1 MRAFLNSTR
10 MIEAQWKRFCNQYYT
25 YFNRL
30 KFSLLGVRIGRCCI
44 VHGSVRVLLGKNA
57 DFCIGD
63 NFCFLSGRSL
73 NPLSRNLQGSVCVN
87 SNAHLI
93 IGNNVSVSS
102 VVLWSHQ
109 CITIGNHVN
118 IGANTII
125 MDSDAHSL
133 NYLDRRDLALDLLAK
148 KNKPIVIDDDVLVG
162 ANCIILKGV
171 HIGKQSVIG
180 AGSVVTGNIPSNC
193 IAAGNPAKVI
203 KYL

>member
-1 MRAFLNSTR
+1 MDIYNFIRNIKILSKRVTNQFDGLLNRTKFL
-10 MIEAQWKRFCNQYYT
+10 
-25 YFNRL
+25 
-30 KFSLLGVRIGRCCI
+30 LLGIKYGRHLI
-44 VHGSVRVLLGKNA
+44 VHGHLFCEIGKNSSIV
-57 DFCIGD
+57 IGQ
-63 NFCFLSGRSL
+63 NFCFLCGRAI
-73 NPLSRNLQGSVCVN
+73 NPLSKN
-87 SNAHLI
+87 SGGVICTNENAKLK
-93 IGNNVSVSS
+93 IGDYVGISSS
-102 VVLWSHQ
+102 VIWAHESIV
-109 CITIGNHVN
+109 IGDHVN

-133 NYLDRRDLALDLLAK
+133 NYLDRRDLASDLLAK
-148 KNKPIVIDDDVLVG
+148 KNKPIVIDDDVLIG

>member
-1 MRAFLNSTR
+1 
-10 MIEAQWKRFCNQYYT
+10 MICTNENAK
-25 YFNRL
+25 L
-30 KFSLLGVRIGRCCI
+30 K
-44 VHGSVRVLLGKNA
+44 
-57 DFCIGD
+57 IGD
-63 NFCFLSGRSL
+63 YVGIS
-73 NPLSRNLQGSVCVN
+73 
-87 SNAHLI
+87 
-93 IGNNVSVSS
+93 SS
-102 VVLWSHQ
+102 VIWAHESIV
-109 CITIGNHVN
+109 IGDHVN

-133 NYLDRRDLALDLLAK
+133 NYLDRRDLASDLLAK